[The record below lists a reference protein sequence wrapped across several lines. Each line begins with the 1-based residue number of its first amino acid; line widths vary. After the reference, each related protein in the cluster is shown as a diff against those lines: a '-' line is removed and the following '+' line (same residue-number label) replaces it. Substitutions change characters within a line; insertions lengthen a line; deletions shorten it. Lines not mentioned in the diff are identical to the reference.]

1 MKYIQLIVTLVI
13 LWFAGT
19 QSETVL
25 HLFSHGAEAE
35 IMPVMICLI
44 MFALVGALGVF
55 LTNGTVIPSFVAYIF
70 LGMATAPYLAP
81 IVDAKGAAMLLV
93 IAGAVLILMQG
104 GLETPFDNFKK
115 LAPKIMSLAFVGLF
129 VTAVATSY
137 VLVWLGAPM
146 GLSITPVVAL
156 LLGAILASTDPAA
169 IIPVTQGLKW
179 KDLTA
184 KDTVVAESAVTDV
197 TGALL
202 TVTFLGLLAGEGAN
216 VVNLWSDGYALIF
229 TAATALFIVKQV
241 FFGTLAGVAG
251 FFVLQL
257 FARYKRRHK
266 NDHPVDALMFIFVA
280 LGSFALAL
288 AFGGS
293 GYLAAFV
300 AGLLFHVSEHMKHTE
315 HLYADKID
323 VVGKAAIFISLGL
336 LVDIQLLLDYALVGI
351 IAALVFMFIIRP
363 IAVLIAMGPFLFL
376 KSKDKTTS
384 VSWQDLAF
392 IAFVRETGAI
402 PAVLLVVVAA
412 QNIPGTEALVP
423 IGMWVIILTLVVQPP
438 LTPFVAKKLGLVE

>member
-1 MKYIQLIVTLVI
+1 MKYVYLVLAVLV

-19 QSETVL
+19 HAEAVL
-25 HLFSHGAEAE
+25 HLFSHGSEAS
-35 IMPVMICLI
+35 IMPVMMSLI
-44 MFALVGALGVF
+44 AFALVGALGVF
-55 LTNGTVIPSFVAYIF
+55 LTRGTFIPSFVAYIF
-70 LGMATAPYLAP
+70 LGMAAAPYLEP
-81 IVDAKGAAMLLV
+81 IVTVDGAAMLLV

-115 LAPKIMSLAFVGLF
+115 LAPKILSLAFVGLF
-129 VTAVATSY
+129 VTALLTSY
-137 VLVWLGAPM
+137 VLVWLGVPM
-146 GLSITPVVAL
+146 SVSITPVVAL

-184 KDTVVAESAVTDV
+184 KDTVIAESAVTDV

-202 TVTFLGLLAGEGAN
+202 TVTFLGMLTAGGATIAS
-216 VVNLWSDGYALIF
+216 LWGDGYAQIF
-229 TAATALFIVKQV
+229 TVATALFIVKQV
-241 FFGTLAGVAG
+241 FFGTLAGVVG
-251 FFVLQL
+251 FFLLQL
-257 FARYKRRHK
+257 FTKYKKGQDENHA
-266 NDHPVDALMFIFVA
+266 VDALVFIFVA

-288 AFGGS
+288 AMGGS

-300 AGLLFHVSEHMKHTE
+300 AGLLFHVKDHMKHTE
-315 HLYADKID
+315 HQYADKID
-323 VVGKAAIFISLGL
+323 SVGKAAIFISLGL
-336 LVDIQLLLDYALVGI
+336 LVDIQSLIQYAPIGI
-351 IAALVFMFIIRP
+351 ISAFVFMFIIRP
-363 IAVLIAMGPFLFL
+363 IAVLIALGPFTFF
-376 KSKDKTTS
+376 KSEDTTSS
-384 VSWQDLAF
+384 VSWRDIAF

-438 LTPFVAKKLGLVE
+438 LTPWVAKKLGLVE